1 MKGSAINT
9 SMEYRPICQICGKK
23 PAAINYKM
31 HGKTYFR
38 KRCDSCIR
46 KKRNLPAPK
55 PRWHLEGNKK
65 KLHCEKCGFI
75 AEHRVQLDVDHID
88 GNNKNN
94 DLSNLQTLCANCH
107 RYKTFLNKDGSYQ
120 FALVTIPCPVDN
132 PDK

>member
-1 MKGSAINT
+1 MHSLSNINEDLRT
-9 SMEYRPICQICGKK
+9 GDCSVCGPVRVSLRDKK
-23 PAAINYKM
+23 
-31 HGKTYFR
+31 
-38 KRCDSCIR
+38 R
-46 KKRNLPAPK
+46 KKLNAKYRCRTVHRASNNRHSYPYRK
-55 PRWHLEGNKK
+55 HKK
-65 KLHCEKCGFI
+65 DYCEKCGFI